1 MHHWICNILI
11 MNCKLNILIT
21 LLAAVCISG
30 CMPTHYYDPEVIE
43 TSDSE
48 AKISFLGEICWFQV
62 NWNYVQTKFQPGRAF
77 KPFKYVIKIEGTESA
92 DPVIIQKDSELAE
105 LTARLESEFPEFY
118 ENWLRENGRKGYGI
132 IAFEVP
138 ANPAQTERRIEVKVS
153 IAKDYRDTENWGVW
167 ETVFSSVQEG
177 SAQ

>member
-30 CMPTHYYDPEVIE
+30 CMPTHYYEPEVIE
-43 TSDSE
+43 TSDTE
-48 AKISFLGEICWFQV
+48 AKISYLGEVCWFQV
-62 NWNYVQTKFQPGRAF
+62 NWNHVQTKFQPGRAF
-77 KPFKYVIKIEGTESA
+77 KPFKYVIKIEGTEAA

-105 LTARLESEFPEFY
+105 LTARLESEFY

-153 IAKDYRDTENWGVW
+153 IAKDYRDTENWGEW

>member
-1 MHHWICNILI
+1 MFHWICNILI

-21 LLAAVCISG
+21 LLAAVGISA
-30 CMPTHYYDPEVIE
+30 CMPTHYYEPEVIK

-48 AKISFLGEICWFQV
+48 AKISSLGEVCWFQV
-62 NWNYVQTKFQPGRAF
+62 NWNHVQTKFQPGRAF
-77 KPFKYVIKIEGTESA
+77 KPFKYVIEIEGTESA

-138 ANPAQTERRIEVKVS
+138 ATPAQTERRIEVKVS

-167 ETVFSSVQEG
+167 EIVFSTVQEG
-177 SAQ
+177 SVQ

>member
-1 MHHWICNILI
+1 MKRIVTFLAAS
-11 MNCKLNILIT
+11 
-21 LLAAVCISG
+21 LLAAVCISA
-30 CMPTHYYDPEVIE
+30 CMPTHYYEPEVIE
-43 TSDSE
+43 TSDSD
-48 AKISFLGEICWFQV
+48 AKISCLGDICWFQV
-62 NWNYVQTKFQPGRAF
+62 NWNHVQTKFQPGRAF
-77 KPFKYVIKIEGTESA
+77 KPFKYVIEIEGTESA

-105 LTARLESEFPEFY
+105 LTARLELEFPEFY

-138 ANPAQTERRIEVKVS
+138 ANPAKTERRIIVKVS

>member
-1 MHHWICNILI
+1 

-118 ENWLRENGRKGYGI
+118 ENWLRENGRKMIRHYSFRSPGKSCTDR
-132 IAFEVP
+132 
-138 ANPAQTERRIEVKVS
+138 AQDRSESQHRERLS
-153 IAKDYRDTENWGVW
+153 
-167 ETVFSSVQEG
+167 
-177 SAQ
+177 

>member
-1 MHHWICNILI
+1 
-11 MNCKLNILIT
+11 MNSKLTILIT
-21 LLAAVCISG
+21 LLAAVCISA
-30 CMPTHYYDPEVIE
+30 CMPTHYYEPEVIK

-48 AKISFLGEICWFQV
+48 AKISSLGEVCWFQV
-62 NWNYVQTKFQPGRAF
+62 NWNHVQTKFQPGRAF
-77 KPFKYVIKIEGTESA
+77 KPFKYVIEIEGTESA
-92 DPVIIQKDSELAE
+92 APVIIQKDSELAE

-132 IAFEVP
+132 IAFEAP
-138 ANPAQTERRIEVKVS
+138 ANSAQTERRIEVKVS
-153 IAKDYRDTENWGVW
+153 IAKDYRDTENWGEW